1 MVCCYKSKPK
11 QKGFMCHIEMLWG
24 GGEKHP
30 TATRN
35 MKRINNHQYAI
46 MKKQLLSDLCVP
58 HSPCVEGPLNHPK
71 SVTDV
76 QSCLKCKLIVTF
88 LVLPD
93 LNTKQILSV
102 LWSHY
107 VWCYNIFG
115 SKLFVSNVCLQTIVC
130 LQLLPKNYFKTETIT
145 NTKIIEIYVL
155 TAPQSEKFYRL
166 RCGSCN

>member
-1 MVCCYKSKPK
+1 MSEPNKKLVLPWMSPRKKVSVLPFLAPVLDSNGHSTNTATHHKLASKK
-11 QKGFMCHIEMLWG
+11 TTRSSWSVAIRANQNKKDLCVTQKCFG

-102 LWSHY
+102 L
-107 VWCYNIFG
+107 
-115 SKLFVSNVCLQTIVC
+115 
-130 LQLLPKNYFKTETIT
+130 
-145 NTKIIEIYVL
+145 
-155 TAPQSEKFYRL
+155 
-166 RCGSCN
+166 